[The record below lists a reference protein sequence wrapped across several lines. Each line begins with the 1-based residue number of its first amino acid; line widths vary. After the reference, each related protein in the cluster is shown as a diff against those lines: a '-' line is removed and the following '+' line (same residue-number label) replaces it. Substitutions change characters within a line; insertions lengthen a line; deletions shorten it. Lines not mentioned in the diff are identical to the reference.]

1 MKQVTKGR
9 LADGLLQ
16 VLVVGSVTAAAL
28 IAPNS
33 LKALDKSLQRFLNK
47 MDERERQRTLS
58 EALSYLRYK
67 QLVVDDYQHGL
78 KLTDKALKRLDTLE
92 VNSLSIT
99 PMTPWGKL
107 AISLV

>member
-1 MKQVTKGR
+1 M
-9 LADGLLQ
+9 LQ
-16 VLVVGSVTAAAL
+16 ILVMGSVTAAAR

-33 LKALDKSLQRFLNK
+33 LKTLDKSLQRFLNK

-58 EALSYLRYK
+58 KALSYLRYK
-67 QLVVDDYQHGL
+67 QLVVDYQHGL